1 MADKRANVRLCACAC
16 VCACVSVGAVSEC
29 MGVCVSVSDG
39 VHVFVLSVRMC
50 KIMFNDMDEFQ
61 CGPYSSEFTT
71 PLKYFYE

>member
-1 MADKRANVRLCACAC
+1 MCVCVHMR

-61 CGPYSSEFTT
+61 RGPYSSEFTT